1 MKKQIFVIFVVVLL
15 LASCATLFKGNKS
28 KLDVSSEPSGASV
41 YVNGVIHGETPMR
54 LFLESKGT
62 YSIEFRKDGYK
73 PKVFNVTNHVG
84 AGWIVLDVLSGLVPV
99 IIDAATGSW
108 YELDQKYINILL
120 EKYLIPMQ

>member
-1 MKKQIFVIFVVVLL
+1 M
-15 LASCATLFKGNKS
+15 
-28 KLDVSSEPSGASV
+28 P
-41 YVNGVIHGETPMR
+41 
-54 LFLESKGT
+54 LFLKGIKVSYT

-108 YELDQKYINILL
+108 YELDQKYINILAPR
-120 EKYLIPMQ
+120 YFVWV